1 MVASI
6 GEQLRTT
13 PSGVRK
19 GTTGDIQEANG
30 NKNALDAH
38 AQVRLDHIDDRGMV
52 AVGGGGR
59 GGLELCLRGRGEAE
73 ESLGG
78 LQHTHIRRT
87 CNKSHCNTTVANA
100 LPLFRRVY

>member
-30 NKNALDAH
+30 NKNALDVH
-38 AQVRLDHIDDRGMV
+38 SKVRLNNFDDLGMV
-52 AVGGGGR
+52 GGGGGGR
-59 GGLELCLRGRGEAE
+59 GGLELGLSGRG
-73 ESLGG
+73 
-78 LQHTHIRRT
+78 
-87 CNKSHCNTTVANA
+87 
-100 LPLFRRVY
+100 